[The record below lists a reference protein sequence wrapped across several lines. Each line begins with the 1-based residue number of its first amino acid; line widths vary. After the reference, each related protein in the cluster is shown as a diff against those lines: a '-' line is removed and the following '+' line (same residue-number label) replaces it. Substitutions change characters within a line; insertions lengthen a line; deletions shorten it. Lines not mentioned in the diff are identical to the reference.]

1 MELPW
6 IREYWALL
14 GAAVAAAVALAAVGV
29 ALWRRSRRGRLGIRL
44 REQRRRQRE
53 LDEAQKAW
61 QQASRRLQKLEK
73 RAGRVA
79 PKALDEARGLL
90 GDAER
95 LVELRAGA
103 LKVAQNQVRMII
115 VEEYPPS
122 RHDALRRRYG
132 VPEHADARPFSF
144 DG

>member
-1 MELPW
+1 MDLSW

-29 ALWRRSRRGRLGIRL
+29 ALWRRSRRGRLGIRV

-53 LDEAQKAW
+53 LDEARKAW
-61 QQASRRLQKLEK
+61 QKASRHLQKLEK
-73 RAGRVA
+73 RAGRVP
-79 PKALDEARGLL
+79 PKTLDEARSLL

-95 LVELRAGA
+95 LVEVRVGA
-103 LKVAQNQVRMII
+103 LKVAQNHVRMII

-122 RHDALRRRYG
+122 RHDALRRRHG